1 MTYHLLDAENDG
13 TKLQDTVRI
22 TQLTAGIVSIVQYD
36 YHIELEHDSFNYN
49 RFVNH
54 LRSLMIQH
62 VSGKWRQSQ
71 ELDPAL
77 LEVMQQRYPQAAE
90 TVERINT
97 FLGSKIGWNLS
108 PDDKVY
114 LILHVWRVTH
124 RQSDD

>member
-1 MTYHLLDAENDG
+1 
-13 TKLQDTVRI
+13 
-22 TQLTAGIVSIVQYD
+22 
-36 YHIELEHDSFNYN
+36 
-49 RFVNH
+49 
-54 LRSLMIQH
+54 MIQH
-62 VSGKWRQSQ
+62 VCGKWQQSQ

-97 FLGSKIGWNLS
+97 FLVNKIGWNLS

-124 RQSDD
+124 RQADD